1 MFIAKFFKLAALLAL
16 PLIFVLSGCS
26 AGTDYWR
33 NRADDAADIFTFT
46 VGTGFGVKARVFG
59 FQFDTIYDYT
69 PSAGLRGGEAF
80 SSAKH
85 SGEFHIREGNI
96 GFPLPLVNAEIFYP
110 NEYAAQRGK
119 ALEGSTPFMP
129 FFLINSDSISKSA
142 CTSCYWDFKR
152 GKEKL
157 WEDYTRDTPEN
168 VRVHKADFMA
178 QQERKLEN
186 SPDFGGPH
194 YLKFYK
200 APWYVYTDVNIT
212 LALLGGFQFGFNPG
226 ELFDLLLG
234 FYQLDIFGDDI

>member
-1 MFIAKFFKLAALLAL
+1 MFYTKLFKLTALLTL
-16 PLIFVLSGCS
+16 PMLFVLSGCS
-26 AGTDYWR
+26 TGTDYWR

-46 VGTGFGVKARVFG
+46 AGTGFGVKARVFG
-59 FQFDTIYDYT
+59 FQFDTVYSYT
-69 PSAGLRGGEAF
+69 PAAGLRGGEAF
-80 SSAKH
+80 TSEKH
-85 SGEFHIREGNI
+85 SGEFHAREGNI

-129 FFLINSDSISKSA
+129 FFLISTDSISKSA
-142 CTSCYWDFKR
+142 CTSCYWDLKR

-157 WEDYTRDTPEN
+157 WQEYIKDTPEN

-178 QQERKLEN
+178 QQDRKLEN

-200 APWYVYTDVNIT
+200 APWYIYTDVNIT
-212 LALLGGFQFGFNPG
+212 LALFGGFQFGFNPG

-234 FYQLDIFGDDI
+234 FYQLDIFGDDV